1 MIGIVGRD
9 GGYTAQVAD
18 ACVIIPTVNP
28 KHTTPH
34 AEAFQAVVWHLLV
47 SHPRLQAAATKWE
60 SVDIERVG
68 QTGRVLRPRRR
79 PESQRCP
86 RGEALSACQS
96 RRIAGHGIRAGTAVG
111 PADCG
116 YLLIG
121 ATNQPDVARGT
132 QTREA
137 VEAINRRLMEAL
149 PLLEILVCCH
159 DDRDQCDCRKPQPG
173 MLLRAAARHGI
184 DLSRSFIIGDR
195 WRDIEAG
202 RRAGCCTIWI
212 DYNYKETWPVAAP
225 DFTVCSLAEAVK
237 LIPIE
242 NRS

>member
-1 MIGIVGRD
+1 M
-9 GGYTAQVAD
+9 
-18 ACVIIPTVNP
+18 
-28 KHTTPH
+28 
-34 AEAFQAVVWHLLV
+34 
-47 SHPRLQAAATKWE
+47 
-60 SVDIERVG
+60 
-68 QTGRVLRPRRR
+68 
-79 PESQRCP
+79 
-86 RGEALSACQS
+86 
-96 RRIAGHGIRAGTAVG
+96 
-111 PADCG
+111 
-116 YLLIG
+116 
-121 ATNQPDVARGT
+121 ARGT

-137 VEAINRRLMEAL
+137 VEAINQRLMEAL

-159 DDRDQCDCRKPQPG
+159 DDRDHCDCRKPQPG

-184 DLSRSFIIGDR
+184 DLSRSFMIGDR